1 MKVKEIDTKIDLLG
15 NDLFLITETQ
25 DELINRLCGYYSR
38 MAFWE
43 HFRRELKDPEKE
55 NSYRQKL
62 VELGKLQKDMV
73 DKSID
78 EKKAVI
84 AIISQQIKEVEK
96 FENLH
101 YKKDI
106 AARNARR

>member
-1 MKVKEIDTKIDLLG
+1 MKVKEIDIKIDLLG

-43 HFRRELKDPEKE
+43 HCRKELKDPEKE
-55 NSYRQKL
+55 KAYIEKIGQ
-62 VELGKLQKDMV
+62 LGKLQMDLV

-84 AIISQQIKEVEK
+84 ARISQQIKEADK
-96 FENLH
+96 FENIN

-106 AARNARR
+106 ESYNGSR